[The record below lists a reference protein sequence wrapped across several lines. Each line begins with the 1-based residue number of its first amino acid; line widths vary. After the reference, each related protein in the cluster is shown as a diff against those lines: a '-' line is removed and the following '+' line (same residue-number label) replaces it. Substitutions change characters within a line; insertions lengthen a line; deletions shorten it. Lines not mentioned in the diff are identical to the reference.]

1 MRFNWL
7 ALARLLPITLALA
20 AFCCPGFSLA
30 GSPDQGNPERTILP
44 MQPATLSPA
53 TKIPP
58 IDAAIPAHIET
69 ATFALG

>member
-7 ALARLLPITLALA
+7 ALARLLPIGLALA
-20 AFCCPGFSLA
+20 VFCCPGMSLA
-30 GSPDQGNPERTILP
+30 GSPDQGNQERTILP
-44 MQPATLSPA
+44 MQPVTLSPA

-58 IDAAIPAHIET
+58 VDAAVPAKTAT

>member
-7 ALARLLPITLALA
+7 ALARLLPISLALA
-20 AFCCPGFSLA
+20 AFCCPGFSQA
-30 GSPDQGNPERTILP
+30 GLPDQGNQERTILP

-58 IDAAIPAHIET
+58 IDAAVPAQTAT